1 MPYCKNCGTQISDD
15 AKFCTKCGT
24 QQSAFIPTVQPSP
37 KPFAPV
43 PSRPIFSG
51 ENEKVLFYKKYSN
64 RAFSKTFFFIIFDV
78 FITFFFCGII
88 NICIS
93 NLEDKCDEYSRNS
106 EEYETI
112 QGAISGIEGSRTF
125 LIFLT
130 IISSVIILIRCFQ
143 ITKNYLCITDKCVRG
158 DASPTFGIGI
168 VSFNLDFKL
177 IHSATIKGERLII
190 TSKGSQTKYHCFID
204 DPDSARRIINDMLY
218 GK

>member
-64 RAFSKTFFFIIFDV
+64 RAFSKQLFFIALDIIITFAICV
-78 FITFFFCGII
+78 FINSFL
-88 NICIS
+88 S
-93 NLEDKCDEYSRNS
+93 DWEPKRDEYSRNS
-106 EEYETI
+106 EQYEVI
-112 QGAISGIEGSRTF
+112 QDAISELEEYYSFIIFITILTSALM
-125 LIFLT
+125 LIK
-130 IISSVIILIRCFQ
+130 CFQ
-143 ITKNYLCITDKCVRG
+143 ITKNYIYITDKRVYG
-158 DASPTFGIGI
+158 DACPRFGFGL
-168 VSFNLDFKL
+168 SGFDLEFKQ
-177 IHSATIKGERLII
+177 IHSATVKGEALLITTI
-190 TSKGSQTKYHCFID
+190 GSQTKYYCFID
-204 DPDSARRIINDMLY
+204 NPDAARRIINDKLF